1 MRINGRQPNKIC
13 VAKLRV
19 GISQSGLVRS
29 SIYLN
34 FVGNPFAVESEAID
48 MSQFEAI
55 YLREG
60 DLYQNINSE
69 TPPQI
74 YFAPAGKTPYSFG
87 DCFSRCN
94 GG

>member
-1 MRINGRQPNKIC
+1 MMRINWRQPNKIC
-13 VAKLRV
+13 VAKLGT

-48 MSQFEAI
+48 MSQFEAV

-60 DLYQNINSE
+60 DHSRNINPE
-69 TPPQI
+69 APPQI
-74 YFAPAGKTPYSFG
+74 HFAPTGKTP
-87 DCFSRCN
+87 
-94 GG
+94 

>member
-1 MRINGRQPNKIC
+1 MPVSLMRINWRQPNKIC

-60 DLYQNINSE
+60 ELYRNINSE
-69 TPPQI
+69 APPQI
-74 YFAPAGKTPYSFG
+74 DFAPAGKTP
-87 DCFSRCN
+87 
-94 GG
+94 

>member
-29 SIYLN
+29 SIYVN

-60 DLYQNINSE
+60 ELYRNINSE
-69 TPPQI
+69 VPPQI
-74 YFAPAGKTPYSFG
+74 DFAPAGKTP
-87 DCFSRCN
+87 
-94 GG
+94 